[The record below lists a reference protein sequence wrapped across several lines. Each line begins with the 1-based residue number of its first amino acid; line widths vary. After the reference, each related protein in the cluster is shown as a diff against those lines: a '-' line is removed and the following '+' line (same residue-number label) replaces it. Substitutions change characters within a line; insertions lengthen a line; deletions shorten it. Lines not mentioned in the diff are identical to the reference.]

1 MYRAQEKGHAVEGVP
16 YQDQFAD
23 LILLPQLDSDN
34 GTRVQFDIDSGAK
47 ARQRVLILEAL
58 RQGPLSTLEARERL
72 GVLHAPGRVLELRK
86 AGFAIE
92 TRTSTKFDSEGR
104 PHRVGLYVLS
114 EGGAT

>member
-16 YQDQFAD
+16 HQDQFANS
-23 LILLPQLDSDN
+23 IVLPQLDPDI
-34 GTRVQFDIDSGAK
+34 GARAKFDIDGGAK

-58 RQGPLSTLEARERL
+58 REGPLSTLEARERL
-72 GVLHAPGRVLELRK
+72 GVLHPPGRVHELRK

-92 TRTSTKFDSEGR
+92 TRTSTKFDAEGR